1 MVELLPAWYDEMAR
15 RYEALFPKVSFL
27 DGFLKAY
34 IALEYKIVDCGKL
47 SDAETIEE
55 LEFNYGWYIPTID
68 WTFYCK
74 GLEDGSFT
82 IKDVQAFCEK
92 DPERLPFFLPL
103 LIERGDRG
111 VWESLGKA
119 VREAALAEERSA
131 V

>member
-55 LEFNYGWYIPTID
+55 LELNYGGEHVRGRKKQKYALHKRVRSLPD
-68 WTFYCK
+68 
-74 GLEDGSFT
+74 
-82 IKDVQAFCEK
+82 AFSRK
-92 DPERLPFFLPL
+92 RSVFLQK
-103 LIERGDRG
+103 R
-111 VWESLGKA
+111 
-119 VREAALAEERSA
+119 
-131 V
+131 

>member
-55 LEFNYGWYIPTID
+55 LELNYGGEHVRGRKKQKYALHKRVRAFPMRFPASVRC
-68 WTFYCK
+68 FYK
-74 GLEDGSFT
+74 
-82 IKDVQAFCEK
+82 KDSVFYRSK
-92 DPERLPFFLPL
+92 SVP
-103 LIERGDRG
+103 
-111 VWESLGKA
+111 
-119 VREAALAEERSA
+119 AAKQIAQNG
-131 V
+131 